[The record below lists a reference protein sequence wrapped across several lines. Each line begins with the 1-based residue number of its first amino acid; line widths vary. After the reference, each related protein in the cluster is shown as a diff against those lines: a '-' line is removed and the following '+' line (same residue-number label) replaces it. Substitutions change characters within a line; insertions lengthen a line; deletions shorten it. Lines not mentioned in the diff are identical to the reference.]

1 MTSVDLT
8 AALPGLATFLVALFG
23 GAGGSLLLELWWN
36 PWRARRRVAAL
47 LAEEVNLNAQILRLH
62 VHQRRADPGNIAAD
76 FQVMRLAFDAVAQEV
91 GMLPAKVAGQ
101 VILTYHYFDRLNR
114 LREMFSERLGRWRE
128 AQRTNRDDVRDLEH
142 DAIGAVDAFHVL
154 TDVAYKAAGELLP
167 ELLRYAPKRERRAV
181 SDEEYAE
188 RVRTAEA
195 ERVARLSRVKGV

>member
-1 MTSVDLT
+1 MEVSAL
-8 AALPGLATFLVALFG
+8 LPGVATALLALFG

-62 VHQRRADPGNIAAD
+62 VHLRRADPGNIAAD

-91 GMLPAKVAGQ
+91 AVLPAKVAGQ

-114 LREMFSERLGRWRE
+114 LRDMFGERLGRWRE
-128 AQRTNRDDVRDLEH
+128 AQRTNRDDVKELEH
-142 DAIGAVDAFHVL
+142 NTMGALDAFNVL
-154 TDVAYKAAGELLP
+154 VDVSYKAAGELLP
-167 ELLRYAPKRERRAV
+167 VLLGYAPKRERRAV

>member
-1 MTSVDLT
+1 M
-8 AALPGLATFLVALFG
+8 LPGVATVLLALFG

-47 LAEEVNLNAQILRLH
+47 LAEEVNLNAQILRLQ
-62 VHQRRADPGNIAAD
+62 VHLRRADPGNIAPD

-91 GMLPAKVAGQ
+91 GVLPAKVAGQ

-128 AQRTNRDDVRDLEH
+128 AQRTNRDDVKELEH
-142 DAIGAVDAFHVL
+142 NAMGALDAFHVL
-154 TDVAYKAAGELLP
+154 VDVAYKEAGEMLPVLLG
-167 ELLRYAPKRERRAV
+167 YAPKRERRAV

-195 ERVARLSRVKGV
+195 ERVARLSRVKVV